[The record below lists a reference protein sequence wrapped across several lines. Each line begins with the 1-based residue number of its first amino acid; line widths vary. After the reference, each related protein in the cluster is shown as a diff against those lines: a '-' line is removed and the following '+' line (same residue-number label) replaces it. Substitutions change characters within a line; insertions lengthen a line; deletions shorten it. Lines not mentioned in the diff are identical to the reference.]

1 MDLTFKTSEGCFNYR
16 VAGIIIH
23 EQRLLIMRND
33 QGKHYYLPGG
43 RVSLHES
50 SEEAIV
56 REIKEEL
63 QVDAR
68 VVRLLWIHENFFE
81 KLDSKEKFHEICLYY
96 LMDVPSEF
104 LSQSNQQ
111 FSLKENNEMLF
122 HFDWMP
128 LTKLHEVN
136 LKPECIKR
144 IIQSLP
150 YSIEQIISKES

>member
-1 MDLTFKTSEGCFNYR
+1 
-16 VAGIIIH
+16 
-23 EQRLLIMRND
+23 
-33 QGKHYYLPGG
+33 
-43 RVSLHES
+43 
-50 SEEAIV
+50 
-56 REIKEEL
+56 
-63 QVDAR
+63 
-68 VVRLLWIHENFFE
+68 
-81 KLDSKEKFHEICLYY
+81 
-96 LMDVPSEF
+96 MDVPSEF